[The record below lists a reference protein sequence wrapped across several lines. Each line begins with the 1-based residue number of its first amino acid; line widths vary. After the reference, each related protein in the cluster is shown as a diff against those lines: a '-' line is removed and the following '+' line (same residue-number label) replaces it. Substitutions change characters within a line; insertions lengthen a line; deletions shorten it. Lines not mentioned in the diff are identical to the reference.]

1 MYRQQLVIHNMGSLL
16 KTLLLLGILSVLLI
30 FIGGLIGGRQG
41 IYMAFFFSL
50 LMNGG
55 AYFFSEKIA
64 LSASGAKPLSRT
76 QNPELYQMV
85 EELSHK
91 INIPMPK
98 LYITPARQANAFAT
112 GRGPGHASVA
122 VTQGIL
128 DVLSKEELR
137 GVLAH
142 ELAHVKNRDVLIAS
156 IAAVIAS
163 AISFLAN
170 MAMWGGLM
178 GNNNDEENAGS
189 GALGLLLAFLVPIAA
204 SIVQM
209 AVSRQREYAADET
222 GARTIGNGKSL
233 ADALLAI
240 HDTTRKAPLHTNP
253 AYSSLYIDN
262 PLGGV
267 GGKMMNLFSTHPPV
281 EERVKR
287 LRNMR

>member
-1 MYRQQLVIHNMGSLL
+1 MSSIL
-16 KTLLLLGILSVLLI
+16 KTFLLLGLLSVLLI
-30 FIGGLIGGRQG
+30 FIGGLLGGRQG
-41 IYMAFFFSL
+41 LYMAFFFAL

-64 LSASGAKPLSRT
+64 LAASGAKPLSRS
-76 QNPELYQMV
+76 QNPQLYQMV

-128 DVLSKEELR
+128 EVLSKEELK

-170 MAMWGGLM
+170 MTIWGGMM
-178 GNNNDEENAGS
+178 GNNDEDNHGAGIF
-189 GALGLLLAFLVPIAA
+189 GLLLAFLVPIAA
-204 SIVQM
+204 SILQM

-222 GARTIGNGKSL
+222 GAKTIGNGKSL

-240 HDTTRKAPLHTNP
+240 NETTRRAPLQVNP
-253 AYSSLYIDN
+253 AYSSLYIEN
-262 PLGGV
+262 PLGG
-267 GGKMMNLFSTHPPV
+267 GGSKMMNLFSTHPPV

-287 LRNMR
+287 LRAIK

>member
-1 MYRQQLVIHNMGSLL
+1 MSSIL
-16 KTLLLLGILSVLLI
+16 KTFFLLGLLSVLLI
-30 FIGGLIGGRQG
+30 FVGGVIGGRQG
-41 IYMAFFFSL
+41 LYMAFFISL
-50 LMNGG
+50 VMNGG

-64 LSASGAKPLSRT
+64 LAASGAKPLDRT
-76 QNPELYQMV
+76 KNPELYQMV

-98 LYITPARQANAFAT
+98 LYITPAQQANAFAT

-122 VTQGIL
+122 VTEGIL
-128 DVLSKEELR
+128 KVLSKEELK

-163 AISFLAN
+163 SISFLAN

-178 GNNNDEENAGS
+178 GNNDDEDNAGS
-189 GALGLLLAFLVPIAA
+189 GVFGLLIAILVPIAA
-204 SIVQM
+204 SIIQM

-233 ADALLAI
+233 ANALLAI
-240 HDTTRKAPLHTNP
+240 HSTTRQTPLKTNP
-253 AYSSLYIDN
+253 AYSSLYIEN

-281 EERVKR
+281 EERVRR
-287 LRNMR
+287 LREAK